1 MQGSARKDV
10 VFGAARVYTF
20 TVPGPKWKSWFPAVF
35 HCHRLGSAKLGA
47 RSGPAGNPGPHARS
61 AHAIDIDADS
71 LSNGPDRLWLDVP
84 GRPSVLAESDDFKRR
99 GNGGLVWRGKLQ
111 FDSDS
116 QVVLTR
122 HKGLVVGTI
131 WVDDKVYE
139 IRPGPGGQSVVS
151 EVDPASFP
159 PCSDSPDLPPGAA
172 ADLNALGGFTKSLE
186 GDAATAKAA
195 DPGAEMHLLA
205 MYTPQAR
212 DAEGG
217 VAQIEALIQAAVD
230 NANTALIN
238 SDMIGRYVLVH
249 TALANYNDSG
259 NLSTD
264 LNWVDSDAAVA
275 ALRNQHGADMVS
287 LVVNSGGCGIGY
299 VQRSPGSSFASFAFQ
314 VTVRDCAV
322 GNLTFAHEHGH
333 NLGFEHDP
341 ANGPSPS
348 IASYPWSFGYYI
360 GGGSARTVMAY
371 PAPCSSCPRVMHF
384 SNPGVTYGGLVTG
397 VHNVQDNAR
406 TGDLT
411 APIVHNFR
419 SAVYIGG
426 SSSQSFQDGVSPT
439 TGYAGTTDAYLSE
452 NNPNSNLGAS
462 AELRSD
468 GDAGSGLEDRAVLRW
483 DTSQIPVGAVVKSVH
498 LNITI
503 NNSSGN
509 TYHIYA
515 LNRTWTENQVTWNQA
530 ASGTPWEIAGAS
542 GLLDRD
548 GTLLGMIPVAA
559 NGTIGATLND
569 DGVAAV
575 QSWVNN
581 PSSNAGLI
589 VVTTGGADGVYFRS
603 SEYATA
609 GERPRLTVS
618 YDPPATN
625 TPPQFGV
632 DPIVKSDAEQDS
644 PYSDSLAGSATDAD
658 FDPLTYEKISGPAWL
673 SVAGNGVLSGT
684 PTSAD
689 LGPNSFTVGVS
700 DGRGGSDTAALD
712 INVVAPVT
720 LDSIT
725 LNPTTATIEIGA
737 TDALTATGHYSDT
750 STQDLTGTAT
760 WISLNEAVATVASG
774 VVTGVSQGSAG
785 ITASFGGVTSLAAFT
800 TVPAPTLDSITVSP
814 PNASVEVGNT
824 QAFTATANYSDLSA
838 QDVTATAVWASS
850 NTGVAT
856 MSGATATGVAAGNTG
871 ITAAFGGLTSTPASL
886 EVTAPV
892 TLESVTVTPA
902 SISVQVGNTQ
912 AFTAT
917 ANYSDSSTQDVTA
930 TAAWASSNTG
940 VATMSG
946 AVATGVAVGNT
957 GITASFGGLTSSPA
971 SLAVTAAVT
980 LESITLTPS
989 SASISAGGTQA
1000 FTATGNYSD
1009 LTTQNLTGSATWAS
1023 SNTGVATMSGNV
1035 ANGVSAGSSNITA
1048 SFDGV
1053 TSSPAAL
1060 TVTVF
1065 NVTGMLPNIIQAGL
1079 QSPVTITG
1087 TGFVAGGAALIF
1099 QNGSGHTPVASN
1111 VVVASPNQITAILS
1125 VSTKGPKRN
1134 RQWEVVVQNG
1144 DGQTDLVPGG
1154 LTVTLNPIPN
1164 NPPVVAIT
1172 SPSDGSSFAEGA
1184 NVGFTGTANDVENG
1198 DLTGSLSW
1206 TSSIDGPIGSGGG
1219 SVSAFLSP
1227 GNHTITASVTD
1238 LGGQSGSSAISITVG
1253 TPNTAPEVTITA
1265 PSNGSSVDEG
1275 TSIGFV
1281 ATATDNEDGNV
1292 AASLSW
1298 SSNLQGNIGS
1308 GASFNAVLNPGTHTI
1323 TATATDG
1330 PGLTGQDSISVT
1342 VNSTSAALSV
1352 TGISPSPVS
1361 RHIGTTNFTISGTGF
1376 VNGANVGFEN
1386 GRGQTPRV
1394 NSVTWI
1400 SATELVANVQIRSG
1414 GPNRVRFWDVRVT
1427 NSNNDTAVGAGSL
1440 QLNP

>member
-1 MQGSARKDV
+1 VRGQGR
-10 VFGAARVYTF
+10 
-20 TVPGPKWKSWFPAVF
+20 PA
-35 HCHRLGSAKLGA
+35 
-47 RSGPAGNPGPHARS
+47 NPGPHARS
-61 AHAIDIDADS
+61 AHAIDIDAAS
-71 LSNGPDRLWLDVP
+71 LSNGPDRLWLDIP

-116 QVVLTR
+116 QIVLTR

-131 WVDDKVYE
+131 RVDDKVYE

-151 EVDPASFP
+151 ELDPASFP

-172 ADLNALGGFTKSLE
+172 ADLNAPGGFTKSLE

-217 VAQIEALIQAAVD
+217 PAQIEALIQAAVD

-264 LNWVDSDAAVA
+264 LNWVDSDSAVA
-275 ALRNQHGADMVS
+275 TLRNQHGADMVS

-299 VQRSPGSSFASFAFQ
+299 VQRSPGSGFASFAFQ

-348 IASYPWSFGYYI
+348 TASYPWSFGYYI

-371 PAPCSSCPRVMHF
+371 PSPCSNCPRAMHF
-384 SNPGVTYGGLVTG
+384 SNPGVTYNGLVTG
-397 VHNVQDNAR
+397 VDNVQDNAR

-419 SAVYIGG
+419 SAVYVAG

-439 TGYAGTTDAYLSE
+439 TGYAGSTDTYLSE
-452 NNPNSNLGAS
+452 NNPSSNLGAS

-468 GDAGSGLEDRAVLRW
+468 GDAGGGLEDRALLRW
-483 DTSQIPVGAVVKSVH
+483 DITQIPVGAVVKSAH

-509 TYHIYA
+509 TYHIYG
-515 LNRTWTENQVTWNQA
+515 LNRAWTENQVTWNQA
-530 ASGTPWEIAGAS
+530 ATGTPWEIAGAS
-542 GLLDRD
+542 GPLDRD
-548 GTLLGMIPVAA
+548 GTLLGMIPVTAT
-559 NGTIGATLND
+559 GTIGATLND

-589 VVTTGGADGVYFRS
+589 VVATGGGDGVYFRS

-632 DPIVKSDAEQDS
+632 DPIVKSDAEHDS
-644 PYSDSLAGSATDAD
+644 PYSDTLAGTATDAD
-658 FDPLTYEKISGPAWL
+658 FDPLTYAYVSGPAWL
-673 SVAGNGVLSGT
+673 AVAPSGALSGT

-689 LGPNSFTVGVS
+689 LGLNSFTVSVS
-700 DGRGGSDTAALD
+700 DGRGGSDTATLD
-712 INVVAPVT
+712 ITVVAPVT

-725 LNPTTATIEIGA
+725 LDPTSATIEIGA
-737 TDALTATGHYSDT
+737 TDSLTATGHYSDT

-760 WISLNEAVATVASG
+760 WASLNETVATVAGG
-774 VVTGVSQGSAG
+774 VVTGVSVGSAG
-785 ITASFGGVTSLAAFT
+785 ITASFDGVTSSAASMT
-800 TVPAPTLDSITVSP
+800 IPAPTLNSITVGPSSP
-814 PNASVEVGNT
+814 
-824 QAFTATANYSDLSA
+824 
-838 QDVTATAVWASS
+838 
-850 NTGVAT
+850 
-856 MSGATATGVAAGNTG
+856 
-871 ITAAFGGLTSTPASL
+871 
-886 EVTAPV
+886 
-892 TLESVTVTPA
+892 
-902 SISVQVGNTQ
+902 SIEVGNTQ

-930 TAAWASSNTG
+930 TSIWASLNAG

-946 AVATGVAVGNT
+946 AVATGVAAGSA
-957 GITASFGGLTSSPA
+957 GITAEFGGLTSAPA
-971 SLAVTAAVT
+971 SLTVTAPVTLESVTVTPASISIAAGGTQAFVATANYSDSSTQDVTATAVWASSNTGAATMSGAVATGVAAGSAGITAEFGGLTSAPASLTVTAPVT
-980 LESITLTPS
+980 LESITVTPP
-989 SASISAGGTQA
+989 SASISAGSTQA

-1009 LTTQNLTGSATWAS
+1009 SSTQNLTGSATWAS

-1053 TSSPAAL
+1053 TSAPAAL

-1087 TGFVAGGAALIF
+1087 TGFVAGAALIF

-1111 VVVASPNQITAILS
+1111 VVVVSPSQITASLL

-1164 NPPVVAIT
+1164 NPPSVAIT
-1172 SPSDGSSFAEGA
+1172 SPADGSSFAEGA
-1184 NVGFTGTANDVENG
+1184 NVGFTGTANDVEQG
-1198 DLTGSLSW
+1198 DLTSSLTWS
-1206 TSSIDGPIGSGGG
+1206 SSIDGPIVPGGG

-1238 LGGQSGSSAISITVG
+1238 AGGQTGNSSISITVG
-1253 TPNTAPEVTITA
+1253 TPNTAPQVTITS
-1265 PSNGSSVDEG
+1265 PSNGSSFAEG
-1275 TSIGFV
+1275 TNISFA
-1281 ATATDNEDGNV
+1281 ATATDAEDGNV
-1292 AASLSW
+1292 AASLIW

-1308 GASFNAVLNPGTHTI
+1308 GASFSAVLNPGSHTI
-1323 TATATDG
+1323 TATATDSG
-1330 PGLTGQDSISVT
+1330 TLTGDNSISVT
-1342 VNSTSAALSV
+1342 VNSSSPTLSV

-1361 RHIGTTNFTISGTGF
+1361 RNIGTTDFTISGTGF
-1376 VNGANVGFEN
+1376 VSGAGVGFEN
-1386 GRGQTPRV
+1386 GSGQSPVV

-1400 SATELVANVQIRSG
+1400 SPTQLIANVRIRSG
-1414 GPNRVRFWDVRVT
+1414 GPRRTRFWDVRVT
-1427 NSNNDTAVGAGSL
+1427 NPNNDTAVGAGLL
-1440 QLNP
+1440 QINP